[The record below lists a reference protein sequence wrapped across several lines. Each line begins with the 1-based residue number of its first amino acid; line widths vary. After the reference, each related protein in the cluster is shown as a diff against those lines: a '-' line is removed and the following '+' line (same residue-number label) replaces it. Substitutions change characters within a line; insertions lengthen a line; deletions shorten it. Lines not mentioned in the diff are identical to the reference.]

1 MQHAIPTRIQLN
13 HDTQYV
19 YDHPVTLS
27 PHLIRLRPAPHA
39 PNFIQRYDLN
49 IEPAGHELR
58 WQQDPFANF
67 QARVVFPN
75 KTERLR
81 IEVSMLLELQPIN
94 PFDFFLDDTATKFPF
109 TYDAD
114 MQRNLAL
121 YLMAPEKTQ
130 LLFNYAARPAVQQLL
145 GGGTVDFVVGLAAQ
159 VAKDIAYETRME
171 EGVQEARLTLQK
183 RRGSCRDSAWLLIQL
198 FRHFGLAAR
207 FVSGYLIQLATG
219 ENLGPAAG
227 GVGKDTVDLHAWCE
241 VYLPGAGWVGLDATS
256 GLLAGAGHLPLA
268 AAPSPVGAAPVTGLA
283 ELAQVEFSFSHSIR
297 RVNDE

>member
-1 MQHAIPTRIQLN
+1 MQHPIPTRVQLD
-13 HDTQYV
+13 HQTTYA
-19 YDHPVTLS
+19 YDQPVTLS

-39 PNFIQRYDLN
+39 PNFIQRYDLK
-49 IEPAGHELR
+49 IEPAMHELR

-75 KTERLR
+75 KTDRLR
-81 IEVSMLLELQPIN
+81 IEVSMLLELQPLN
-94 PFDFFLDDTATKFPF
+94 PFDFFLDDTATQFPF
-109 TYDAD
+109 AYDAD

-121 YLMAPEKTQ
+121 YLTAPEKTQ
-130 LLFNYAARPAVQQLL
+130 LLFNYAARPAIQQLL
-145 GGGTVDFVVGLAAQ
+145 GGGTVDFVVGMAAQ

-171 EGVQEARLTLQK
+171 EGVQDARLTLQK

-207 FVSGYLIQLATG
+207 FVSGYLIQLAG
-219 ENLGPAAG
+219 GGDLGPAAG
-227 GVGKDTVDLHAWCE
+227 GVEKDTVDLHAWCE

-268 AAPSPVGAAPVTGLA
+268 AAPSPVGAAPVSGLA
-283 ELAQVEFSFSHSIR
+283 SLATVDFSYNHSLR
-297 RVNDE
+297 RL